1 MTVLHTVEVIEETR
15 SHNFVKEFSFQLQPN
30 MQNLLTISL
39 IICLITFQV
48 DGASQEQAQ
57 DCPNID
63 VDYFRGLLY
72 TEVHDEVDA
81 LHNERRTSNRNMLVV
96 NNETSKDAQD
106 LWTDIIAHG
115 WSAIDE
121 SQILDTR
128 ARSMLHADNLKTD
141 ASSRKGRHEQAFPL
155 LICNQNLSSGAER
168 KRAIEKDLENIHRGM
183 IVVYNDKNQTCFHAG
198 ANSAEA
204 IKLKK
209 IATQA
214 DSGYMLVPMTDIM
227 KITANTFTEVNEY
240 YWVPKSSE
248 VQKDDRWERMIR
260 VTFTTGDQESA
271 TEDNAE
277 ARAKDIILYTIS
289 IGESGAENR
298 RLADES
304 IDNIDNH
311 MPTSISAAF
320 SLTSRKKWSRRLQKE
335 AKGRSEFLS
344 RSLGLGLEASHGCK
358 RMFKD
363 MNIVVQSDGRGFDI
377 VLNPIGDESEFK
389 GNHENPKGGIDSS
402 ASNVNC
408 VTSLI
413 IALSTHPSV
422 LNVEVDTPV
431 TPDDFEASWIIESKE
446 SSHTPFSD
454 IGLTGNGQIVSIWD
468 SGVQLDHRFIGPTHA
483 KVMNR
488 WDTKQ
493 RKIVRYDTTYGDG
506 GDASGGHGTS
516 VATIIAGRALSGDS
530 DANGI
535 AEDAKLHVND
545 LSVSGSSLT
554 IPGDP
559 RNLFK
564 SMYNNGNGA
573 KIANGS
579 FSTRYSVY
587 KTSCRIYDNYLYGDY
602 QDILYVASAGN
613 EGSSGGTSRMNTIGN
628 PAACKNTLAVG
639 ASQSSGSK
647 LNKGDMGSD
656 YMAMFS
662 SRGPTADNRMK
673 PDIVAPG
680 STVLTG
686 NAYSAENG
694 QDTKAVVGTSFAA
707 PIVAG
712 SAAIIRQYFEE
723 GWFPCGTIG
732 CGLSIQPSGSLLKAV
747 LMNGGQNL
755 ERVQKVLG
763 NVNDKVIGEDLKP
776 YDNSQG
782 MGLVNLAA
790 SLPLN
795 DGTNFNA
802 LARNNNIIK
811 DGEEHTFV
819 VKAKTRSC
827 PNPTLSVTVAWYDQ
841 GAANGCVKC
850 LLNDLD
856 VTVQRTTWNGRR
868 KGRLFRGNNN
878 VNGDDRNNVERV
890 RVMIRNR
897 RRYIISIKA
906 ANLSEQSIKY
916 SMIATGCFKIKKVDA

>member
-1 MTVLHTVEVIEETR
+1 MLMNI
-15 SHNFVKEFSFQLQPN
+15 
-30 MQNLLTISL
+30 LLTISIVIL
-39 IICLITFQV
+39 VPFQV
-48 DGASQEQAQ
+48 DGARNQEQDQ
-57 DCPNID
+57 IFHSTIN
-63 VDYFRGLLY
+63 VDDFRGLLY
-72 TEVHDEVDA
+72 TEVHDEVDSLLLA
-81 LHNERRTSNRNMLVV
+81 QNGRRATNHDAMVENHSS
-96 NNETSKDAQD
+96 SKDAQD

-115 WSAIDE
+115 WSTIEE
-121 SQILDTR
+121 SQVLK
-128 ARSMLHADNLKTD
+128 AGVRSMLRADRSNHTD
-141 ASSRKGRHEQAFPL
+141 YSPRDSRFPL
-155 LICNQNLSSGAER
+155 LICDLKQASGAER
-168 KRAIEKDLENIHRGM
+168 KRAIEKDLEHIHGSM
-183 IVVYNDKNQTCFHAG
+183 IVVYNDKYQTCFHTG
-198 ANSAEA
+198 AYPVEA
-204 IKLKK
+204 IRLKNMS
-209 IATQA
+209 IHT
-214 DSGYMLVPMTDIM
+214 DSSYVIVPMTDVM
-227 KITANTFTEVNEY
+227 KITANTFSEVTED
-240 YWVPKSSE
+240 YWVPKISDD
-248 VQKDDRWERMIR
+248 QNDRWERMIR
-260 VTFTTGDQESA
+260 VTFTAGDQEDSTEHSA
-271 TEDNAE
+271 EK
-277 ARAKDIILYTIS
+277 RAKAIVAYARSL
-289 IGESGAENR
+289 GKGGGHNR
-298 RLADES
+298 RLTNES
-304 IDNIDNH
+304 ISNFDDSF
-311 MPTSISAAF
+311 PSSISAAF
-320 SLTSRKKWSRRLQKE
+320 SLTSKRIRSRRLQNE
-335 AKGRSEFLS
+335 AEGRTKFLS
-344 RSLGLGLEASHGCK
+344 RSLELGLDASHGCEI
-358 RMFKD
+358 MFKD
-363 MNIVVQSDGRGFDI
+363 MNILPQFDERGFDI
-377 VLNPIGDESEFK
+377 VLNPIRDGLRTK
-389 GNHENPKGGIDSS
+389 GNHTIHDNEDDSS

-413 IALSTHPSV
+413 IALSTHSSV
-422 LNVEVDTPV
+422 LNVEVDTP
-431 TPDDFEASWIIESKE
+431 TALDDVEASWIIESKE
-446 SSHTPFSD
+446 SKHTPFSD
-454 IGLTGNGQIVSIWD
+454 VGLKGKGQIVSLWD
-468 SGVQLDHRFIGPTHA
+468 TGIQLDHRFIGPTHA
-483 KVMNR
+483 EVMSI
-488 WDTKQ
+488 WDMAQ
-493 RKIVRYDTTYGDG
+493 RKVVRYDTTYGDD

-516 VATIIAGRALSGDS
+516 VATIIAGNALSGDS

-545 LSVSGSSLT
+545 LSKSGSSLA
-554 IPGDP
+554 IPGSP
-559 RNLFK
+559 RNLFR

-587 KTSCRIYDNYLYGDY
+587 KTSCRMYDNYLYGDY

-613 EGSSGGTSRMNTIGN
+613 EGSSGGTSMMNTIGN

-647 LNKGDMGSD
+647 LNEGDMGSD
-656 YMAMFS
+656 YMTMFS

-680 STVLTG
+680 STVQTG
-686 NAYSAENG
+686 NAHSAGNG

-712 SAAIIRQYFEE
+712 SAAIVRQYFEE

-732 CGLSIQPSGSLLKAV
+732 CGVSIQPSGSLLKAV